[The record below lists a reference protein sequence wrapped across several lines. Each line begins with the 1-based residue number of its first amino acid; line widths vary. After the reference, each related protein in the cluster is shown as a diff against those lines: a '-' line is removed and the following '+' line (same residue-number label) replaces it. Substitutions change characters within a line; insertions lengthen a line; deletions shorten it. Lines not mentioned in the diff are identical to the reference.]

1 MIVDKLMNA
10 NRYAGTHPGLA
21 AAFELLRRE
30 DLAELPTGPAEID
43 GERLTINVLQAPAR
57 PRDEV
62 KMECHR
68 KYIDVQYVISGAETF
83 SWRPVSECVQP
94 EGDFDIETDFGLFS
108 DAPEGWFPLNPGM
121 FVVFFPE
128 DAHGPMAGNDDMHKV
143 VVKVAVEWE

>member
-21 AAFELLRRE
+21 AAFAVLRRE
-30 DLAELPTGPAEID
+30 DLAELPPGPAEID
-43 GERLTINVLQAPAR
+43 GERLTINVLKAPAR

-68 KYIDVQYVISGAETF
+68 KYIDVQYVISGAEEF
-83 SWRPVSECVQP
+83 SWRPISECVQP
-94 EGDFDIETDFGLFS
+94 ESDFDIEADFGLFA
-108 DAPEGWFPLNPGM
+108 DEPEGWFPLNPGM